1 MLPTSRAECAPHVRE
16 TSLPRTT
23 TSRRRLYRLLDVAP
37 TPAGMLDAL
46 DLEQLTAY
54 HADVHDPSEFLGVP
68 ALRVTFGI
76 DKDEAAWCD
85 ELVQLTDEDVRE
97 RERRT
102 GALLLLAVDSTV
114 YAVGYDQGF
123 RLLPTQLKDQSFG
136 LSVAIRTIDPQHVRD
151 FTANQLGAARTDISI
166 VPGGTS
172 VPALGLR
179 AHSRIVRSLGGYL
192 DGSDLTASAD
202 CSGRPSRAMTVEGG
216 VGLHLKLGTTPDTL
230 IADIR
235 TIAALLENTDPHPD
249 LAFVEHIKPVTAP
262 ALRKTLDE
270 QLDTI
275 LGQPTVDSICSAIPT
290 EQIDDYSHAVTYA
303 IKIGDCSPFS
313 TDTFDLDY
321 FLTRARIIKPG
332 QRIEALRRGTV
343 ALYSRERASAMDH
356 LSTTSALK
364 WIEALVSLGA
374 RRFYCLDGAWY
385 ELGAAYL
392 RALRETVTP
401 LFPADPSLHLPAWQY
416 SLDVNKKGKTV
427 RRPIREASYNE
438 QAAKNRPGWVCLDQK
453 NVNNPLKATNAVE
466 ICDLLTP
473 DNTLVLVKKAHD
485 SAPLSHLC
493 YQAHVAVELLQQNP
507 SVRAQFAQQVHVQSD
522 GRRTLPEEFTPR
534 RVVFAILLK
543 AGEKLTPD
551 TLFPFSLITLAQT
564 AQALNARGVQVE
576 VVGIEAALTPATNG
590 LSEAA

>member
-1 MLPTSRAECAPHVRE
+1 M
-16 TSLPRTT
+16 PRTT
-23 TSRRRLYRLLDVAP
+23 ASRRRLYRLLDVDP
-37 TPAGMLDAL
+37 TSAAMLDAL
-46 DLEQLTAY
+46 DLEQLSAY

-68 ALRVTFGI
+68 ALRVTFGVE
-76 DKDEAAWCD
+76 KDEAAWCG

-102 GALLLLAVDSTV
+102 GALLMIAVDSAV

-123 RLLPTQLKDQSFG
+123 RLLPTHLKDQSFG

-172 VPALGLR
+172 VPTLGLR

-192 DGSDLTASAD
+192 DSSDLTGAAES
-202 CSGRPSRAMTVEGG
+202 SGRLGRPMTVEGG
-216 VGLHLKLGTTPDTL
+216 VGLHLKLGTTPDAL

-235 TIAALLENTDPHPD
+235 TIAAVLENTDPHPD

-275 LGQPTVDSICSAIPT
+275 LGQPAIDSICSAVPA
-290 EQIDDYSHAVTYA
+290 EHIDDYTRAAAYT
-303 IKIGDCSPFS
+303 IKIGDCAPFS
-313 TDTFDLDY
+313 ADTFDLDY
-321 FLTRARIIKPG
+321 FLTRARIIKRG

-343 ALYSRERASAMDH
+343 ALYGRERASAVDH
-356 LSTTSALK
+356 LATTSALK
-364 WIEALVSLGA
+364 WIEAHVSFGS
-374 RRFYCLDGAWY
+374 RKFCFLDGAWY
-385 ELGAAYL
+385 EFGTTYL
-392 RALRETVTP
+392 RALRETVAP
-401 LFPADPSLHLPAWQY
+401 LFPANSSLRLPAWQY
-416 SLDVNKKGKTV
+416 SLEVNKKGKTV
-427 RRPIREASYNE
+427 RRPIREATYNQ
-438 QAAKNRPGWVCLDQK
+438 QAAENRPGWVCLDQK
-453 NVNNPLKATNAVE
+453 NVNNPLKTTNAVE
-466 ICDLLTP
+466 ICDLLMP
-473 DNTLVLVKKAHD
+473 DGTLVLVKKAHD

-507 SVRAQFAQQVHVQSD
+507 SVRAQFARQVHIQSD
-522 GRRTLPEEFTPR
+522 GNRTLPEDFTPH

-576 VVGIEAALTPATNG
+576 VVGIEPTLAPAANG

>member
-1 MLPTSRAECAPHVRE
+1 M
-16 TSLPRTT
+16 PRTT
-23 TSRRRLYRLLDVAP
+23 ASRRRLYRLLDVAP
-37 TPAGMLDAL
+37 TPAAMLDTL

-76 DKDEAAWCD
+76 DKDEASWCG

-102 GALLLLAVDSTV
+102 GALLMIAVDSAV

-123 RLLPTQLKDQSFG
+123 RLLPTHLKDQSFG

-192 DGSDLTASAD
+192 DNIDLTAS
-202 CSGRPSRAMTVEGG
+202 GRPGRAMTVEGG

-275 LGQPTVDSICSAIPT
+275 LGQPTVDSICSAVPA
-290 EQIDDYSHAVTYA
+290 EQIDDYTHAATYA
-303 IKIGDCSPFS
+303 IKIGDCAPFS

-332 QRIEALRRGTV
+332 QRIEALRHGTV
-343 ALYSRERASAMDH
+343 ALYSRERASAVDH

-364 WIEALVSLGA
+364 WIEAHVSLGS
-374 RRFYCLDGAWY
+374 RRFCFLDGAWF
-385 ELGAAYL
+385 EFGATYL
-392 RALRETVTP
+392 RALRETVAP
-401 LFPADPSLHLPAWQY
+401 LFPANPSLDLPAWQY
-416 SLDVNKKGKTV
+416 SLEVNKKGKTV
-427 RRPIREASYNE
+427 RRPTREATYNE
-438 QAAKNRPGWVCLDQK
+438 QASKNRPGWVCLDQK
-453 NVNNPLKATNAVE
+453 NVNNPLKASNAVE

-507 SVRAQFAQQVHVQSD
+507 SVRAQFARQVHIQSD
-522 GRRTLPEEFTPR
+522 GRRTLPEDFTPR
-534 RVVFAILLK
+534 RAVFAILLK

-564 AQALNARGVQVE
+564 AQTLNARGVQVE
-576 VVGIEAALTPATNG
+576 VVGIEAALAPATDG

>member
-1 MLPTSRAECAPHVRE
+1 M
-16 TSLPRTT
+16 PRTT
-23 TSRRRLYRLLDVAP
+23 ASRRRLYRLLDVAP
-37 TPAGMLDAL
+37 TPAAMLDTL

-76 DKDEAAWCD
+76 DKDEASWCD

-102 GALLLLAVDSTV
+102 GALLMIAVDSAV

-123 RLLPTQLKDQSFG
+123 RLLPTHLKDQSFG

-172 VPALGLR
+172 VPTLGLR

-192 DGSDLTASAD
+192 DGCDLTGSAES
-202 CSGRPSRAMTVEGG
+202 SGRLGRAMTVEGG
-216 VGLHLKLGTTPDTL
+216 VGLHLKLGTTRDTL

-235 TIAALLENTDPHPD
+235 TIAALLESTDPHPD
-249 LAFVEHIKPVTAP
+249 LAFVEHIKPVTNP
-262 ALRKTLDE
+262 ALRTTLDE
-270 QLDTI
+270 QLDAI
-275 LGQPTVDSICSAIPT
+275 LGQPTVDLICSAVPA
-290 EQIDDYSHAVTYA
+290 EQIDDYTHAGAYA
-303 IKIGDCSPFS
+303 IKIGDCAPFS
-313 TDTFDLDY
+313 TDTFDLNY
-321 FLTRARIIKPG
+321 FLTRARIVKPG

-343 ALYSRERASAMDH
+343 ALYSRERASAVDH

-364 WIEALVSLGA
+364 WIEAHVSLGS
-374 RRFYCLDGAWY
+374 RRFCFLDGAWY
-385 ELGAAYL
+385 EFGATYL
-392 RALRETVTP
+392 RALRETVAP
-401 LFPADPSLHLPAWQY
+401 LFSAGTSLHMPAWQY
-416 SLDVNKKGKTV
+416 SLDVNKNGKSV
-427 RRPIREASYNE
+427 RRPIREATYNK

-493 YQAHVAVELLQQNP
+493 YQARVAVELLQQNP
-507 SVRAQFAQQVHVQSD
+507 SVRAQFARQVRIQSD
-522 GRRTLPEEFTPR
+522 GSRTLPEDFTPR
-534 RVVFAILLK
+534 CVVFAILLK

-564 AQALNARGVQVE
+564 AQALNAHGVQVE
-576 VVGIEAALTPATNG
+576 VVGIEAALTPAASG

>member
-1 MLPTSRAECAPHVRE
+1 M
-16 TSLPRTT
+16 PRTT
-23 TSRRRLYRLLDVAP
+23 ASRRRLYRLLDVAP
-37 TPAGMLDAL
+37 TPAAMLEAL

-54 HADVHDPSEFLGVP
+54 HADVHDPSDFLGVP

-102 GALLLLAVDSTV
+102 GALLMLAVDSAV

-123 RLLPTQLKDQSFG
+123 RLIPTHLKDRSFG

-192 DGSDLTASAD
+192 DSSDLTGSAD
-202 CSGRPSRAMTVEGG
+202 SSGRPNRAMTVEGG

-235 TIAALLENTDPHPD
+235 TIAEICDNSEPHPD

-262 ALRKTLDE
+262 ALRETLDQ
-270 QLDTI
+270 QLDMI
-275 LGQPTVDSICSAIPT
+275 LGQPTVESICSAVPA
-290 EQIDDYSHAVTYA
+290 EQIDDYAHAHAYA
-303 IKIGDCSPFS
+303 ITIGDCAPFP
-313 TDTFDLDY
+313 TDAFDLGY

-332 QRIEALRRGTV
+332 RRIEALRRGTV

-364 WIEALVSLGA
+364 WIEAHVSLGS
-374 RRFYCLDGAWY
+374 RRFCFLDGAWY
-385 ELGAAYL
+385 EFGATYL
-392 RALRETVTP
+392 RTLRETVAP
-401 LFPADPSLHLPAWQY
+401 LFPANPSQHLPAWQY
-416 SLDVNKKGKTV
+416 SLEVNKKGKNV
-427 RRPIREASYNE
+427 RRPIKEATYNK
-438 QAAKNRPGWVCLDQK
+438 QAAKDRSGWVCLDQK

-466 ICDLLTP
+466 ICDLLAP

-507 SVRAQFAQQVHVQSD
+507 SVRAQFARQVHIQSD
-522 GRRTLPEEFTPR
+522 GSRTLPEDFTPR
-534 RVVFAILLK
+534 RVIFAILLK
-543 AGEKLTPD
+543 AGDKLTPD

-564 AQALNARGVQVE
+564 AQELNARGVQVE
-576 VVGIEAALTPATNG
+576 VVGIEAALTHETNG
-590 LSEAA
+590 ISEAA